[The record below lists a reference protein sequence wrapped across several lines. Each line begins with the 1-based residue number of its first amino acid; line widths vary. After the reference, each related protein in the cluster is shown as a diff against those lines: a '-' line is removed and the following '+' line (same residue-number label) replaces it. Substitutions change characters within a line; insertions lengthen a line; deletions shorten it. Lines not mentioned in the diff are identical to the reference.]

1 MESIVLVQQ
10 EMKTIEN
17 QIKILLLNI
26 NRMEDYYFNI

>member
-26 NRMEDYYFNI
+26 NKMEDYYFNN